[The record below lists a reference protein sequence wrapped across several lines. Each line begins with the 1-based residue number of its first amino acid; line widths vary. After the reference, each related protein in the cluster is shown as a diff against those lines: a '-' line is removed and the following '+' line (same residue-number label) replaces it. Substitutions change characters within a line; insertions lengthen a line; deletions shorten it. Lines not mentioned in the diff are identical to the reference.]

1 MASKNY
7 NRYDKLEFIHYDD
20 IDEYDT
26 AGILNKFTDTADE
39 NFKEG
44 KIELLNTDKYPPSI
58 HYKDSSGKY
67 FMFTKGLDYSSLYQS
82 SLSDDGDVVFDAH
95 FIYTTVSLDSGIVTS
110 DIDGSKATQ
119 YNKMK
124 SENSLNKSVITSK
137 LYTHKSGTLFEIIQ
151 MVDILGISPL
161 PELKG
166 YNRYKLTY
174 ICKSYI
180 DDKVYISKA
189 IPNKSEGQSEAI
201 VKIKEDGLIKEIM
214 VNISFPTFTL
224 GV

>member
-1 MASKNY
+1 MAIKNY

-26 AGILNKFTDTADE
+26 AEILNKFTNTADD

-44 KIELLNTDKYPPSI
+44 RLELLATNNYPPSI
-58 HYKDSSGKY
+58 RYKDSSGKY
-67 FMFTKGLDYSSLYQS
+67 FMFTKGTDYGSYNNAF
-82 SLSDDGDVVFDAH
+82 LSDDGDIVFDVH
-95 FIYTTVSLDSGIVTS
+95 FIYNTVLLDSNIESS
-110 DIDGSKATQ
+110 DTDGGNFIS
-119 YNKMK
+119 YDKMK

-151 MVDILGISPL
+151 MIDNLGISPL

-180 DDKVYISKA
+180 DDKVYISKFTTSTSSSNPQA
-189 IPNKSEGQSEAI
+189 II
-201 VKIKEDGLIKEIM
+201 KIKEDGIVKDLK
-214 VNISFPTFTL
+214 VQVGFPAVTS